1 MTWEITQDKLNTLI
15 EWYARDRVLVEE
27 YEDTKKK
34 EKRIA
39 LNVFGYEM
47 EETEYHERVG
57 AIWAYEDWFRILR
70 VYKNCEQVKKAMREF
85 KEENDHEVSD

>member
-1 MTWEITQDKLNTLI
+1 MTWEITQDTLNTLI

-39 LNVFGYEM
+39 LNVFGCEM
-47 EETEYHERVG
+47 EETEYHETVG
-57 AIWAYEDWFRILR
+57 AILAYEDWFRVLG
-70 VYKNCEQVKKAMREF
+70 VYKNCGQVKKAMKAF
-85 KEENDHEVSD
+85 KEENDHEVSY